1 MNRISDWKESA
12 SDALAQNGVN
22 DNEFS
27 FEVTSE
33 QKEYLEEGHLVEVD
47 GWCNQNINMIPH
59 TIKFEPFWNGTED
72 AYTCDC
78 YFD

>member
-1 MNRISDWKESA
+1 MIKNLSYFVS
-12 SDALAQNGVN
+12 SNG
-22 DNEFS
+22 
-27 FEVTSE
+27 
-33 QKEYLEEGHLVEVD
+33 KEYLEEGHLVEVD

>member
-12 SDALAQNGVN
+12 SMALSQIGVN
-22 DNEFS
+22 NNEFS
-27 FEVTSE
+27 FEVTQA
-33 QKEYLEEGHLVEVD
+33 QKEYLEEGHLKELD
-47 GWCNQNINMIPH
+47 EWCNRHIEMIP
-59 TIKFEPFWNGTED
+59 TTVRFEPFWNGTED

>member
-1 MNRISDWKESA
+1 MNSISDWKESA
-12 SDALAQNGVN
+12 SMALTQGGIVGS
-22 DNEFS
+22 EFS

-33 QKEYLEEGHLVEVD
+33 QKEYLEGHLEELD
-47 GWCNQNINMIPH
+47 GWCNQNIEMIP
-59 TIKFEPFWNGTED
+59 TTVKFEPFQNGTED